1 MFEPQAMTKVI
12 IAGSKDYMSIVID
25 ALYKHNAVH
34 ISDFVDEDHDFKIGK
49 PYANAT
55 KLSERAVSL
64 RAIASYLSITGKE
77 DIQSRYPEG
86 TITDEIDEKTEHLNV
101 EVTQVT
107 DKISDIDSRIKDIN
121 DKKRLLDPLKSFD
134 LPLDLYSGYQS
145 LAVFVGTLKG
155 LPAIGDVTNDYEL
168 ETVPY
173 GKVHAIALFVP
184 KEFEDDV
191 LKRLQDQSYSTI
203 SLPEMEG
210 TPKEILADLDAQLI
224 ELESEKEKRH
234 EDLSALRKRYMDYI
248 LASDEYLSIATQKA
262 EAPLRFAT
270 TKNAFI
276 IEGWI
281 PTKNLAQI
289 ERDVDRATDGHVMVS
304 EDASEAVS
312 AEKVPI
318 ALENPLPSQP
328 FETLVRAFSLPKYN
342 EIDPTTFVA
351 LIYPFLFALML
362 GDIGYGVTIIVIGL
376 LVRRLLKSK
385 GIRDLAAILVYAGV
399 ITLVFGLIYN
409 EFFGVA
415 LVGAGGLILPAYS
428 YPTVPRFDNVLTLL
442 LVTLVIGILML
453 TLGYVLGFINEYR
466 QHGLKHAVLSK
477 VSWLLMLYGGVLVII
492 EILPPLTTGTAIS
505 ISPALVGGLV
515 LLVIGLLFLLLDE
528 GILGIAELP
537 SLLSNVLS
545 YTRLLSIGIAS
556 AGIALAVNRLSYAL
570 FIDKGGV
577 WIIFG
582 VLMLIVGHAV
592 NTALGI
598 LDSGLQSLRL
608 HYVEFFT
615 KFYRG
620 GGMKYEPFGYE
631 RKYTEEQ

>member
-12 IAGSKDYMSIVID
+12 IAGSKDYMSIVIG
-25 ALYKHNAVH
+25 ALHKHNAVH
-34 ISDFVDEDHDFKIGK
+34 IADFVDEDDDFRIGK

-64 RAIASYLSITGKE
+64 RSIASYLSIKGKE
-77 DIQSRYPEG
+77 DIQNRYPEG
-86 TITDEIDEKTEHLNV
+86 TITDEIDEKTERLNF

-121 DKKRLLDPLKSFD
+121 DKKRLLDPLKSFN
-134 LPLDLYSGYQS
+134 LPLDLYGGYRS
-145 LAVFVGTLKG
+145 LAVFVGTLRG
-155 LPAIGDVTNDYEL
+155 PPAISDITNDYEL

-173 GKVHAIALFVP
+173 GKGQAIALFIP

-191 LKRLQDQSYSTI
+191 LKRLQDQSYSAL

-210 TPKEILADLDAQLI
+210 TPKDILADLDAQLT
-224 ELESEKEKRH
+224 ELESEKEKGH
-234 EDLSALRKRYMDYI
+234 EDLNELRKRYIDYI

-281 PTKNLAQI
+281 PTKNLEHIQL
-289 ERDVDRATDGHVMVS
+289 DVDRATDGHVMVATDTS
-304 EDASEAVS
+304 EEVRE
-312 AEKVPI
+312 EKVPI
-318 ALENPLPSQP
+318 ALENPMPSQP
-328 FETLVRAFSLPKYN
+328 FEVLVRAFSLPKYN

-362 GDIGYGVTIIVIGL
+362 GDIGYGVVIIVIGL
-376 LVRRLLKSK
+376 VVRRMLKSK
-385 GIRDLAAILVYAGV
+385 GIRDLAGILVYAGV

-415 LVGAGGLILPAYS
+415 LVGAGGLILPS
-428 YPTVPRFDNVLTLL
+428 YPFPTIPRFDNVLTLL

-453 TLGYVLGFINEYR
+453 TLGYVLGFVNEYR
-466 QHGLKHAVLSK
+466 QHGLKHAVFSK
-477 VSWLLMLYGGVLVII
+477 VSWLLMLWGGVLVII
-492 EILPPLTTGTAIS
+492 EILPPLTTGAAIG
-505 ISPALVGGLV
+505 ISLALLGGLV
-515 LLVIGLLFLLLDE
+515 LVVIGFVFLIMGE
-528 GILGIAELP
+528 GIIGIAELP

-545 YTRLLSIGIAS
+545 YSRLLSIGIAS

-620 GGMKYEPFGYE
+620 GGTKYRPFGYE

>member
-12 IAGSKDYMSIVID
+12 IAGSKDYMSIVIG
-25 ALYKHNAVH
+25 ALHKHNAVH
-34 ISDFVDEDHDFKIGK
+34 IADFVDEDDDFRIGK
-49 PYANAT
+49 PYDNAT

-64 RAIASYLSITGKE
+64 RSIASYLSIKGKE
-77 DIQSRYPEG
+77 DIQNRYPEG
-86 TITDEIDEKTEHLNV
+86 TITDEIDEKTERLNF

-121 DKKRLLDPLKSFD
+121 DKKRLLDPLKSFN
-134 LPLDLYSGYQS
+134 LPLDLYGGYRS
-145 LAVFVGTLKG
+145 LAVFVGTLRG
-155 LPAIGDVTNDYEL
+155 PPAISDITNDYEL

-173 GKVHAIALFVP
+173 GKGQAIALFIP

-191 LKRLQDQSYSTI
+191 LKRLQDQSYSAL

-210 TPKEILADLDAQLI
+210 TPKDILADLDAQLT
-224 ELESEKEKRH
+224 ELESEKEKGH
-234 EDLSALRKRYMDYI
+234 EDLNELRKRYIDYI

-281 PTKNLAQI
+281 PTKNLEHIQL
-289 ERDVDRATDGHVMVS
+289 DVDRATDGHVMVATDTS
-304 EDASEAVS
+304 EEVRE
-312 AEKVPI
+312 EKVPI
-318 ALENPLPSQP
+318 ALENPMPSQP
-328 FETLVRAFSLPKYN
+328 FEVLVRAFSLPKYN

-362 GDIGYGVTIIVIGL
+362 GDIGYGVVIIVIGL
-376 LVRRLLKSK
+376 VVRRMLKSK
-385 GIRDLAAILVYAGV
+385 GIRDLAGILVYAGV

-415 LVGAGGLILPAYS
+415 LVGAGGLILPS
-428 YPTVPRFDNVLTLL
+428 YPFPTIPRFDNVLTLL

-453 TLGYVLGFINEYR
+453 TLGYVLGFVNEYR
-466 QHGLKHAVLSK
+466 QHGLKHAVFSK
-477 VSWLLMLYGGVLVII
+477 VSWLLMLWGGVLVII
-492 EILPPLTTGTAIS
+492 EILPPLTTGAAIG
-505 ISPALVGGLV
+505 ISLALLGGLV
-515 LLVIGLLFLLLDE
+515 LVVIGFVFLIMGE
-528 GILGIAELP
+528 GIIGIAELP

-545 YTRLLSIGIAS
+545 YSRLLSIGIAS

-620 GGMKYEPFGYE
+620 GGTKYRPFGYE

>member
-1 MFEPQAMTKVI
+1 MFKPQAMTKVI
-12 IAGSKDYMSIVID
+12 IAGSKDYMSIVIN
-25 ALYKHNAVH
+25 ALYAHNAVH
-34 ISDFVDEDHDFKIGK
+34 ISDFVDEDDDFKIGK

-64 RAIASYLSITGKE
+64 RSIASYLSIKGKE
-77 DIQSRYPEG
+77 DIQKRYPED

-107 DKISDIDSRIKDIN
+107 DKISDLDSGIKDIN

-134 LPLDLYSGYQS
+134 LPLDLYSGYRS
-145 LAVFVGTLKG
+145 LEVFVGTLKG
-155 LPAIGDVTNDYEL
+155 LPDIGDITSDYQL

-173 GKVHAIALFVP
+173 GKGHVIALFVP
-184 KEFEDDV
+184 KEFGDDV
-191 LKRLQDQSYSTI
+191 LKRLQDQGYSTL

-210 TPKEILADLDAQLI
+210 TPKEILPGLDAQLI
-224 ELESEKEKRH
+224 ELESEKEKRQ

-270 TKNAFI
+270 TKNAFV

-281 PTKNLAQI
+281 PTKNLAHI
-289 ERDVDRATDGHVMVS
+289 HSDVDLATDGHVMVS
-304 EDASEAVS
+304 EDTSEAVS

-318 ALENPLPSQP
+318 ALENPLPSRP

-351 LIYPFLFALML
+351 LVYPFLFALML

-399 ITLVFGLIYN
+399 ISLAFGIIYN
-409 EFFGVA
+409 EFFGVD
-415 LVGAGGLILPAYS
+415 LVGKNGLILSSYA
-428 YPTVPRFDNVLTLL
+428 YPTIPRFDNVLTLL

-453 TLGYVLGFINEYR
+453 TLGYVLGFVNEYR

-505 ISPALVGGLV
+505 ISPPLVGGLV
-515 LLVIGLLFLLLDE
+515 LLVIGLILLLLDE

>member
-1 MFEPQAMTKVI
+1 MFKPQAMTKVI
-12 IAGSKDYMSIVID
+12 IAGSKDYMSIVIN
-25 ALYKHNAVH
+25 ALYAHNAVH
-34 ISDFVDEDHDFKIGK
+34 ISDFVDEDDDFKIGK

-64 RAIASYLSITGKE
+64 RSIASYLSIKGKE
-77 DIQSRYPEG
+77 DIQKRYPEG

-107 DKISDIDSRIKDIN
+107 DKINDLDSRIKDIN

-134 LPLDLYSGYQS
+134 LPLDLYSGYRS
-145 LAVFVGTLKG
+145 LEVFVGTLKG
-155 LPAIGDVTNDYEL
+155 LPDIGDITSDYQL

-173 GKVHAIALFVP
+173 GKGHVIALFVP
-184 KEFEDDV
+184 KEFGDDV
-191 LKRLQDQSYSTI
+191 LKRLQDQGYSTL

-210 TPKEILADLDAQLI
+210 TPKEILPGLDAQLI
-224 ELESEKEKRH
+224 ELESEKEKRQ

-270 TKNAFI
+270 TKNAFV

-281 PTKNLAQI
+281 PTKNLAHI
-289 ERDVDRATDGHVMVS
+289 HSDVDLATDGHVMVS
-304 EDASEAVS
+304 EDTSEAVS

-318 ALENPLPSQP
+318 ALENPLPSRP

-351 LIYPFLFALML
+351 LVYPFLFALML

-399 ITLVFGLIYN
+399 ISLAFGIIYN
-409 EFFGVA
+409 EFFGVD
-415 LVGAGGLILPAYS
+415 LVGKNGLILSSYA
-428 YPTVPRFDNVLTLL
+428 YPTIPRFDNVLTLL

-453 TLGYVLGFINEYR
+453 TLGYVLGFVNEYR

-505 ISPALVGGLV
+505 ISPPLVGGLV
-515 LLVIGLLFLLLDE
+515 LLVIGLIFLLLDE

>member
-1 MFEPQAMTKVI
+1 
-12 IAGSKDYMSIVID
+12 MSIVIG
-25 ALYKHNAVH
+25 ALHKHNAVH
-34 ISDFVDEDHDFKIGK
+34 IADFVDEDDDFRIGK
-49 PYANAT
+49 PYDNAT

-64 RAIASYLSITGKE
+64 RSIASYLSIKGKE
-77 DIQSRYPEG
+77 DIQNRYPEG
-86 TITDEIDEKTEHLNV
+86 TITDEIDEKTERLNF

-121 DKKRLLDPLKSFD
+121 DKKRLLDPLKSFN
-134 LPLDLYSGYQS
+134 LPLDLYGGYRS
-145 LAVFVGTLKG
+145 LAVFVGTLRG
-155 LPAIGDVTNDYEL
+155 PPAISDITNDYEL

-173 GKVHAIALFVP
+173 GKGQAIALFIP

-191 LKRLQDQSYSTI
+191 LKRLQDQSYSAL

-210 TPKEILADLDAQLI
+210 TPKDILADLDAQLT
-224 ELESEKEKRH
+224 ELESEKEKGH
-234 EDLSALRKRYMDYI
+234 EDLNELRKRYIDYI

-281 PTKNLAQI
+281 PTKNLEHIQL
-289 ERDVDRATDGHVMVS
+289 DVDRATDGHVMVATDTS
-304 EDASEAVS
+304 EEVRE
-312 AEKVPI
+312 EKVPI
-318 ALENPLPSQP
+318 ALENPMPSQP
-328 FETLVRAFSLPKYN
+328 FEVLVRAFSLPKYN

-362 GDIGYGVTIIVIGL
+362 GDIGYGVVIIVIGL
-376 LVRRLLKSK
+376 VVRRMLKSK
-385 GIRDLAAILVYAGV
+385 GIRDLAGILVYAGV

-415 LVGAGGLILPAYS
+415 LVGAGGLILPS
-428 YPTVPRFDNVLTLL
+428 YPFPTIPRFDNVLTLL

-453 TLGYVLGFINEYR
+453 TLGYVLGFVNEYR
-466 QHGLKHAVLSK
+466 QHGLKHAVFSK
-477 VSWLLMLYGGVLVII
+477 VSWLLMLWGGVLVII
-492 EILPPLTTGTAIS
+492 EILPPLTTGAAIG
-505 ISPALVGGLV
+505 ISLALLGGLV
-515 LLVIGLLFLLLDE
+515 LVVIGFVFLIMGE
-528 GILGIAELP
+528 GIIGIAELP

-545 YTRLLSIGIAS
+545 YSRLLSIGIAS

-620 GGMKYEPFGYE
+620 GGTKYRPFGYE